1 MTQTSPKTSA
11 QNFALSDI
19 KALSPCLVCF
29 DYFDTLV
36 SRVIH
41 PEDVKRLWAES
52 LARVFPGCPDGATVY
67 QQRGVLETT
76 HYQHDRGPNGNSE
89 FRATDIY
96 AEVWDANAW
105 ARTMP
110 RDAFVQLALD
120 LEVSQELAV
129 QRVDEQ
135 IVGAARQLVADGIE
149 CWLVSDF
156 YLDSSVFRRFLVQHK
171 LDGVFSRI
179 LVSSD
184 TFATK
189 RAGGMYARVLA
200 ESDAPADRIVMIG
213 DNEYSDYQNAK
224 AAGLHAIH
232 LDRTARHT
240 HYATL
245 AARSADVD
253 ATRAEATRVFS
264 SSKTVFKELA
274 LTLYSFIDRLHAK
287 LLGEQAKD
295 VFFLAREGQLL
306 KKLFDHYQEHRRFQG
321 NAFVRSHYLE
331 VSRRST
337 LLPSLRPLQEET
349 FDTLFRQYRRISL
362 LDFLSSLGLQDLGP
376 QMSARLGASVDDAQD
391 DLPTSDLF
399 KRAQADELFQ
409 QTYECER
416 LARRDA
422 FIGYIHS
429 FHPDTSS
436 HVLHL
441 VDVGWKGTIQD
452 NIYNALARAASSFD
466 VIEGHYIGLVA
477 SGATSEANIKSG
489 LLFSCVGETSKNFPI
504 YNENRALFEVVLA
517 ADHGSAFSYV
527 RDTDG
532 VARATR
538 QDFPEEPM
546 FRSKIEPLQ
555 HELFELFVQ
564 VDRLFRHHGIAER
577 ELQRLT
583 TRSHARMVLEPTAAE
598 VRWFENIYHVENFG
612 VFTRS
617 TFTTNSRRPSI
628 VDRARFYLALRRQRN
643 IDLLGF
649 WPMLTCLQQG
659 GRWVASRYAASRLRN
674 IEE

>member
-1 MTQTSPKTSA
+1 MTNTRTCLGNQIETLEPR
-11 QNFALSDI
+11 
-19 KALSPCLVCF
+19 LVCF

-36 SRVIH
+36 FRTIH

-52 LARVFPGCPDGATVY
+52 IARVFPSSPGGSTIY
-67 QQRGVLETT
+67 QQRATLETA
-76 HYQHDRGPNGNSE
+76 HYKRDRGAGGDSE
-89 FRATDIY
+89 FRAADIY
-96 AEVWDANAW
+96 DEIWDSNDW
-105 ARTMP
+105 AHAMSRT
-110 RDAFVQLALD
+110 AFVQLALD
-120 LEVSQELAV
+120 QEVSQELAV
-129 QRVDEQ
+129 QQADEQ
-135 IVGAARQLVADGIE
+135 VAGVARQLVADGIE

-156 YLDSSVFRRFLVQHK
+156 YLDEGAFRRFLACHK
-171 LDGVFSRI
+171 LKGVFSRI
-179 LVSSD
+179 LVSCD
-184 TFATK
+184 TFTTK

-200 ESDAPADRIVMIG
+200 ESGIPADRIVMIG
-213 DNEYSDYQNAK
+213 DNEYSDFQNAK
-224 AAGLHAIH
+224 AAGIHAIH
-232 LDRTARHT
+232 LDRSARHA
-240 HYATL
+240 HYTAL

-253 ATRAEATRVFS
+253 ATKAEVGQVFS
-264 SSKTVFKELA
+264 DSKTVFKELA
-274 LTLYSFIDRLHAK
+274 LTLYWFIDRLHAR

-295 VFFLAREGQLL
+295 VFFLAREGQFL
-306 KKLFDHYQEHRRFQG
+306 KKLFDHYQERRIFQG

-337 LLPSLRPLQEET
+337 LLPSLRPLHEET
-349 FDTLFRQYRRISL
+349 FNTLFRQYRRISL
-362 LDFLSSLGLQDLGP
+362 LDFLSSLGLQELGP
-376 QMSARLGASVDDAQD
+376 QLAARLTASAEEVQD

-399 KRAQADELFQ
+399 KRVLADELFQ
-409 QTYECER
+409 HTYEHER

-422 FIGYIHS
+422 FIGYIQS
-429 FHPDTSS
+429 FQPDASA

-452 NIYNALARAASSFD
+452 NIYNALTRADSSFN
-466 VIEGHYIGLVA
+466 VVKGHYIGLVA
-477 SGATSEANIKSG
+477 SGAASEANVKSG
-489 LLFSCVGETSKNFPI
+489 LLFTCVGETSKNFLI
-504 YNENRALFEVVLA
+504 FNENRALFEVVLA

-538 QDFPEEPM
+538 QDFPEEPL

-564 VDRLFRHHGIAER
+564 IDCLFRHHGIAER
-577 ELQRLT
+577 ELQRMT
-583 TRSHARMVLEPTAAE
+583 TRSHARMVLEPTATE

-617 TFTTNSRRPSI
+617 TFTTNSQHPSI

-659 GRWVASRYAASRLRN
+659 GRWVASRYATSRLRN